1 MKRASLVLLI
11 LFFLS
16 EGARPDTIEKE
27 FKVAMG
33 KKLEL
38 DLKTGGTIDI
48 AGWDKE
54 LVDINIR
61 LSGRDARDSK
71 VDFEETSAG
80 VRVYSHQTGHSRNH
94 GTNLRFEIKVPK
106 KFDIEIESNGGGVS
120 IANVEGT
127 MRGRTM
133 GGRLDLTKLK
143 GYVDLKTMGGEISVT
158 NSDLD
163 GEVKTN
169 GGRVL
174 IQDVTGDLKGS
185 SLGGQMIRKN
195 VTNRRGDSMKDEVHI
210 STMGGDIDVDD
221 APSGADVQTMGGNIR
236 IRSASKFVKAKTMG
250 GTIEIGQA
258 NGSVNVTTM
267 GGNVQ
272 IDSVD
277 GTVEATTMA
286 GNINI
291 TMVGDA
297 EKGDRSVKLKSMS
310 GDVELTV
317 PSNLSMA
324 VDITLAYT
332 KESSRNYKIISD
344 FPIQLDSTKEW
355 DHSRGSPRK
364 YIYGTGAIAGGKNR
378 LKIETVNGD
387 VYLKKGSD

>member
-1 MKRASLVLLI
+1 MKRAFLISLI
-11 LFFLS
+11 LVFMSFGTRS
-16 EGARPDTIEKE
+16 DTIEKE

-48 AGWDKE
+48 TGWDKE

-80 VRVYSHQTGHSRNH
+80 VRVCSRQTGRSRNH
-94 GTNLRFEIKVPK
+94 GANLRFEIKVPK
-106 KFDIEIESNGGGVS
+106 KFDIEIESNGGGIS

-133 GGRLDLTKLK
+133 GGRLDLTKLR

-195 VTNRRGDSMKDEVHI
+195 VTNRRGDSKKDAVHI
-210 STMGGDIDVDD
+210 STMGGDIEVDD

-297 EKGDRSVKLKSMS
+297 EKGDHSVKLKSMS

-332 KESSRNYKIISD
+332 RESSRNYKIISD

>member
-1 MKRASLVLLI
+1 MKRATLVLLI

-16 EGARPDTIEKE
+16 EGARPDTIERE
-27 FKVAMG
+27 FKAAMG

-48 AGWDKE
+48 TGWDKE

-80 VRVYSHQTGHSRNH
+80 VRVSSYRTGHSRNH
-94 GTNLRFEIKVPK
+94 STDMRFEIKVPK
-106 KFDIEIESNGGGVS
+106 KFDIEIESSGGGIS

-143 GYVDLKTMGGEISVT
+143 GYVDLKTMGGEINVT

-174 IQDVTGDLKGS
+174 IQDVTGDLRGS

-195 VTNRRGDSMKDEVHI
+195 VTNRRGDSTKDEVHI

-221 APSGADVQTMGGNIR
+221 APLGADVQTMGGNIS
-236 IRSASKFVKAKTMG
+236 IRSVSKFVKAKTMG
-250 GTIEIGQA
+250 GAIEIGQA
-258 NGSVNVTTM
+258 NGAVNVTTM
-267 GGNVQ
+267 GGNIQ

-277 GTVEATTMA
+277 GTVQATTMA
-286 GNINI
+286 GDINI
-291 TMVGDA
+291 TMVGDP

-317 PSNLSMA
+317 PSDLSMA

-332 KESSRNYKIISD
+332 RESSRNYKIISD

-364 YIYGTGAIAGGKNR
+364 YIYGTGTIAGGKNR
-378 LKIETVNGD
+378 LRIETVNGD

>member
-1 MKRASLVLLI
+1 MKRAFLISLI
-11 LFFLS
+11 LVFLS
-16 EGARPDTIEKE
+16 VGAKPDTIEKE

-48 AGWDKE
+48 TGWDKE
-54 LVDINIR
+54 LVHFNIR
-61 LSGRDARDSK
+61 LGGRDAKDCK
-71 VDFEETSAG
+71 VDFDERLQG
-80 VRVYSHQTGHSRNH
+80 VRVYSHHARHSQSH
-94 GTNLRFEIKVPK
+94 STNLKFQIKVPK
-106 KFDIEIESNGGGVS
+106 KFDIEIESNGGGIS

-127 MRGRTM
+127 IGGKTM
-133 GGRLDLTKLK
+133 GGKLDLTKLK
-143 GYVDLKTMGGEISVT
+143 GYVDLRTMGGDVT
-158 NSDLD
+158 VTDSDLD

-174 IQDVTGDLKGS
+174 IQDVTGDLRGS
-185 SLGGQMIRKN
+185 SMGGQMVRKN
-195 VTNRRGDSMKDEVHI
+195 VTKRRGDSTRDEVHI
-210 STMGGDIDVDD
+210 STMGGDINVDD

-250 GTIEIGQA
+250 GAIEIGQA

-267 GGNVQ
+267 GGNIQ

-277 GTVEATTMA
+277 GTVQATTMA
-286 GNINI
+286 GDINI
-291 TMVGDA
+291 TMVGDP

-317 PSNLSMA
+317 PSKLSMA

-332 KESSRNYKIISD
+332 RESSRNYKIISD

-364 YIYGTGAIAGGKNR
+364 YIYGTGTIAGGRNR
-378 LKIETVNGD
+378 LRIETVNGD

>member
-1 MKRASLVLLI
+1 MKRAFLISLVLV
-11 LFFLS
+11 FLS
-16 EGARPDTIEKE
+16 VGAKPDTIEKE

-48 AGWDKE
+48 TGWDKE
-54 LVDINIR
+54 LIHFNIR
-61 LSGRDARDSK
+61 LGGRDARDSK
-71 VDFEETSAG
+71 VDFDETPAG
-80 VRVYSHQTGHSRNH
+80 VRVYSYQTGHSRNH
-94 GTNLRFEIKVPK
+94 STNLRFEIKVPR
-106 KFDIEIESNGGGVS
+106 KFDIEIESNGGGIS

-133 GGRLDLTKLK
+133 GGRLDLTGLK

-195 VTNRRGDSMKDEVHI
+195 VTNRRGDSTKDRVHI

-250 GTIEIGQA
+250 GAIEIGHA
-258 NGSVNVTTM
+258 NGQVNVTTM
-267 GGNVQ
+267 GGNIR

-277 GTVEATTMA
+277 GTVQATTMA
-286 GNINI
+286 GDIDI
-291 TMVGDA
+291 TMVGDP
-297 EKGDRSVKLKSMS
+297 EKGDRSAKLKSMS

-317 PSNLSMA
+317 PATLSMDL
-324 VDITLAYT
+324 DITLAYT
-332 KESSRNYKIISD
+332 KESSRDYKIISD
-344 FPIQLDSTKEW
+344 FPIKLEYTKEW
-355 DHSRGSPRK
+355 EHSHGSPRK
-364 YIYGTGAIAGGKNR
+364 YIYGTGTIAGGKNR
-378 LKIETVNGD
+378 LRIETVNGD